1 MKSDVETK
9 LFHVSLVISEISFK
23 MSDESQQTKSNCLS
37 AVGTILSQIE
47 NLVKSKLSSINDD
60 VCDQSSSVG
69 DDPDSSS
76 SVNDD
81 VCISSCDKLLW
92 WDNYNYYD
100 SYYHLYYNSDEDGHI
115 ASSDDEEEVPTCREE
130 CVTDDPTCCEER
142 VIDDPTGREECVI
155 DSSKLELMPSISA
168 SSMDM
173 MMKVLT
179 AMTSLAPSSIYDRK
193 KAMRKRKRRMKKTI
207 CPELFSIWKF
217 AATIFSPRDANS
229 EQSIT
234 PTYPTVDW
242 KSVNRRF
249 LTNLPTPSPL
259 PIHGCSPNPDDYKDV
274 FCKSDFG
281 GMQNI
286 GAKFDR
292 EFPFGNVLGFMTS
305 NGAVGIPNDV
315 IHGHVYQVGQGWV
328 LHSSFPEVI
337 QKKKTK
343 MMRRKMKKEG

>member
-115 ASSDDEEEVPTCREE
+115 SSSDDEEEVPTWREE
-130 CVTDDPTCCEER
+130 CVTDDPTCREER

-155 DSSKLELMPSISA
+155 DSSRLELMPSISA

-207 CPELFSIWKF
+207 CPELFSICCHHLR
-217 AATIFSPRDANS
+217 PCH
-229 EQSIT
+229 Q
-234 PTYPTVDW
+234 
-242 KSVNRRF
+242 
-249 LTNLPTPSPL
+249 L
-259 PIHGCSPNPDDYKDV
+259 
-274 FCKSDFG
+274 
-281 GMQNI
+281 Q
-286 GAKFDR
+286 
-292 EFPFGNVLGFMTS
+292 
-305 NGAVGIPNDV
+305 AVHHP
-315 IHGHVYQVGQGWV
+315 HLSY
-328 LHSSFPEVI
+328 
-337 QKKKTK
+337 
-343 MMRRKMKKEG
+343 R